1 MDTKSERFL
10 QVASENSTHLLS
22 SEQKA
27 LQNLLRLFKNTF
39 EYRTKALMTTTDSAL
54 FKYFEDKRPPYRVL
68 KGGKTAVIPVYQSED
83 LWGILQIQSQQ
94 SIDKP
99 TMDKV
104 RKAINDI
111 LVPAIQKP
119 NFSKKTNPCDQINIY
134 LNLQNLEDG
143 IKISLDVLENST
155 KTFMIYWEALKPAPQ
170 RISDLYDL
178 KDTLIYVKEILSL
191 TPEQRKLF
199 ALYLNLPKKLRGA
212 QVILASSNSFVD
224 IKRLLHGETLFL
236 EALMKHRV
244 DIDFKYETELKNQ
257 IIEKIASSI
266 HNETN
271 LSHLI

>member
-1 MDTKSERFL
+1 MERIL
-10 QVASENSTHLLS
+10 NIASANSKHTLS
-22 SEQKA
+22 GEQKA
-27 LQNLLRLFKNTF
+27 LQSLLRLFKNTF

-83 LWGILQIQSQQ
+83 LWGILQVQSFKN
-94 SIDKP
+94 IDKP

-111 LVPAIQKP
+111 LLPAIKRKD
-119 NFSKKTNPCDQINIY
+119 FSKKINPCDQINIY
-134 LNLQNLEDG
+134 LNLLQSDDG
-143 IKISLDVLENST
+143 IKIALDVLDQSA
-155 KTFMIYWEALKPAPQ
+155 KTFMIYWEALSPSPN

-178 KDTLIYVKEILSL
+178 KDTLVYIKEILSL

-212 QVILASSNSFVD
+212 QIILASSNSFVD
-224 IKRLLHGETLFL
+224 LKRLLHGETLFL

-244 DIDFKYETELKNQ
+244 DIDYKYEIKFKDK
-257 IIEKIASSI
+257 IIQNIVSNI
-266 HNETN
+266 QNETN